1 MEVLP
6 VPPPRTR
13 PVQFTGGLMTL
24 HPQSQ
29 ALQNV
34 VEAVAMIKPLVQVM
48 QGKDI
53 QELGQQT
60 QEMIKSLRG
69 DTTSGQL
76 DLVWKEL
83 GSAERGGGSG
93 NDKAPGAGDAGEGYP
108 GVGAADPGDDQV
120 SQRRYHQWTVGL
132 GLERATKPRGPCNR
146 QRHECK

>member
-83 GSAERGGGSG
+83 QNHVDHVIDRDMNANR
-93 NDKAPGAGDAGEGYP
+93 NNKAG
-108 GVGAADPGDDQV
+108 
-120 SQRRYHQWTVGL
+120 W
-132 GLERATKPRGPCNR
+132 
-146 QRHECK
+146 